1 MSESRLIKA
10 AMALISVARTGWMIR
25 GIPSNLSETVA
36 DHSFLTAY
44 VCMDLISRLN
54 DPNIS
59 LEKTVLYAIIHDIGE
74 AYIGD
79 VVKTASIR
87 LGGIKTQ
94 IELEVV
100 EREIDNDIVKQLYRE
115 YAESKNKEA
124 LLAKL
129 CNYVATYIK
138 GVEYA
143 KIGYRVND
151 VLESTYAEIKELS
164 TKLGVWD
171 TVSELMNED
180 SRNNV

>member
-1 MSESRLIKA
+1 
-10 AMALISVARTGWMIR
+10 
-25 GIPSNLSETVA
+25 LSETVA

-54 DPNIS
+54 DPNVN
-59 LEKTVLYAIIHDIGE
+59 LEKTVTYAIIHDIGE

-79 VVKTASIR
+79 VVKTASSR
-87 LGGIKTQ
+87 LGDIKTQ

-100 EREIDNDIVKQLYRE
+100 ENEIDNNIVKKLYRE
-115 YAESKNKEA
+115 YVESENKEA

-138 GVEYA
+138 GVEYM

-151 VLESTYAEIKELS
+151 ILETTYAEIKELS
-164 TKLGVWD
+164 TKLGIWD
-171 TVSELMNED
+171 TVSKLMNED
-180 SRNNV
+180 SRNDV